1 MSRALALTARG
12 CVLLIDLPFPR
23 CERVCT
29 ACAMAAVLC
38 SGPSPSCT
46 VCPLFA
52 TPLLRATR
60 APPPCLYHLVVQAPP
75 SHVASTPGPLTYCPV
90 NKTVAHSVGLV
101 TAASSS
107 DAKAT
112 QSVPGR
118 GSTLP
123 KAKRDDVQKPGEGPG
138 PGQYFRLRMGTE
150 PDAALG
156 KPTGGRF
163 ALVGREDFAKVYIP
177 GAPVSTCYPPVPTG
191 HPVQCLSRCRAGGV
205 LNGCFAIQPRLWG
218 SVRLV
223 PEERLCFQH

>member
-1 MSRALALTARG
+1 M
-12 CVLLIDLPFPR
+12 
-23 CERVCT
+23 
-29 ACAMAAVLC
+29 
-38 SGPSPSCT
+38 
-46 VCPLFA
+46 
-52 TPLLRATR
+52 
-60 APPPCLYHLVVQAPP
+60 
-75 SHVASTPGPLTYCPV
+75 

-205 LNGCFAIQPRLWG
+205 LNGCFAIRPRLWG